1 MVFYLWIQQSGI
13 GLKLAQVVKIL
24 IFMVTPRFAS
34 TVVLLRPDENGSF
47 DILLTRRP
55 PEMRF
60 LGGFYVFPGGTVHE
74 EDYSARILQHCR
86 GLSGNE
92 ARNIL
97 GNRHD
102 PQVAIGHWIAAIRE
116 LFEEVGV
123 LLCESRSSTPI
134 DWHDQTTKER
144 FEVKRRAI
152 VRKELD
158 LAEFLESEEL
168 YSDLSRMV
176 YFFHRVTPAIYS
188 MRFDTRFYLAVLPA
202 HQTPL
207 SRSEEVTHSLWIKP
221 AVALS
226 QVDRYDFPILPPT
239 TTVLEDL
246 AEIPSWDDLCA
257 TYRLG

>member
-1 MVFYLWIQQSGI
+1 
-13 GLKLAQVVKIL
+13 
-24 IFMVTPRFAS
+24 MVTPRFAS

-47 DILLTRRP
+47 EILLTRRP
-55 PEMRF
+55 SEMRF
-60 LGGFYVFPGGTVHE
+60 LGGFYVFPGGTVHT
-74 EDYSARILQHCR
+74 EDYSARILERCR

-123 LLCESRSSTPI
+123 LLCESRSSIAI
-134 DWHDQTTKER
+134 DLRDETTKER
-144 FEVKRRAI
+144 FEIKRQAI
-152 VRKELD
+152 VGET
-158 LAEFLESEEL
+158 LAFGEFLESEGL
-168 YSDLSRMV
+168 YCDLSRLI

-202 HQTPL
+202 HQMPL
-207 SRSEEVTHSLWIKP
+207 ARSEEVTHSLWIKP
-221 AVALS
+221 AEALS
-226 QVDRYDFPILPPT
+226 QVDRYEFPILPPT

-246 AEIPSWDDLCA
+246 AEIPSWAVLCA
-257 TYRLG
+257 RYRLG